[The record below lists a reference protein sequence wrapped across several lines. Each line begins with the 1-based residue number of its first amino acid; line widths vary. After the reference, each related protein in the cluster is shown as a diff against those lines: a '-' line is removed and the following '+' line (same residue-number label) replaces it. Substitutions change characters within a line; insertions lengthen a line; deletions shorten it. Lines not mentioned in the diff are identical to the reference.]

1 MPRRRVLV
9 VDDDAGMRRLLQ
21 ATLQQIQ
28 CTAILAEDG
37 ETAVSLAHEQ
47 QPDAVL
53 LDVNLPGLDGI
64 QVCEAIRQDPATARV
79 PIIMLTGRG
88 DEEAET
94 RARKAGASAY
104 LLKPSSPKLVKQVVL
119 ELIDGQDGTTR
130 R

>member
-1 MPRRRVLV
+1 MPRRVLV

-21 ATLQQIQ
+21 ATLQQIH

-37 ETAVSLAHEQ
+37 ETALSLVQEQ

-64 QVCEAIRQDPATARV
+64 QVCHAIRHDPATAGV

-88 DEEAET
+88 DAEAEA
-94 RARKAGASAY
+94 RARAAGASAY
-104 LLKPSSPKLVKQVVL
+104 LVKPSSPRVVKQVL
-119 ELIDGQDGTTR
+119 LDLIGR
-130 R
+130 